1 MNQSLLLLIIHKIGT
16 RAEKRVDKELLED
29 FKRVDGK
36 RRLLYRV
43 AEASLAQP
51 DGTVREV
58 VFKVVGEQRLK
69 DILKDSVSAKL

>member
-1 MNQSLLLLIIHKIGT
+1 ME
-16 RAEKRVDKELLED
+16 APKELLED

-69 DILKDSVSAKL
+69 DIVKDSVSAKL